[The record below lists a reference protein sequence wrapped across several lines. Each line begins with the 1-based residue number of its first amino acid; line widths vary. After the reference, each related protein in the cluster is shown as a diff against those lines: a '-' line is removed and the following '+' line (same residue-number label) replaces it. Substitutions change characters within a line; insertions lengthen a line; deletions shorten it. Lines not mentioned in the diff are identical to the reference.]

1 MLLGGCKLNNVE
13 EPVAQPTMSARIAAE
28 QTAYR
33 ISYDVETMTRRKL
46 TDGAKST
53 TFDQVEA
60 MPTVRRHRVELV
72 VDKDGNVSFTSE
84 KLTPEQVIGPKQYPD
99 KLAKTVM
106 QGGTV
111 SFYDASG
118 KLLSQQEVPV
128 QNVKPY
134 LDEMVAAKKAKK
146 NKNPAQLMLGGQDVD
161 ATIELVRAKGGK
173 IKELGDGKVQTEW
186 EEDVP
191 PSKQANENT
200 PKRLRFINLYNTNK
214 GLVAGAA
221 VLDAGTGKV
230 LSRTLHSYRTD
241 KGSGQTV
248 PNRTFTDSY
257 YYNTKA
263 RKTEANT
270 EVATYRNYS
279 FTDNLN

>member
-1 MLLGGCKLNNVE
+1 MLLGGCKLNKLE
-13 EPVAQPTMSARIAAE
+13 EPVAQPTSSARIAAE

-46 TDGAKST
+46 PDGAKST

-146 NKNPAQLMLGGQDVD
+146 NTNPVQLVLGGQDVD
-161 ATIELVRAKGGK
+161 AIIEVVRAKGGK
-173 IKELGDGKVQTEW
+173 ITALDNGFVETDW
-186 EEDVP
+186 EQDLP
-191 PSKQANENT
+191 QDKQANENT
-200 PKRLRFINLYNTNK
+200 PKRLRFINLYDTQK
-214 GLVAGAA
+214 GLSVGAEVYNAGNGAI
-221 VLDAGTGKV
+221 
-230 LSRTLHSYRTD
+230 LSRTVNNYRTD
-241 KGSGQTV
+241 KPSGQIV
-248 PNRTFTDSY
+248 PNRVFTDSY
-257 YYNTKA
+257 LYDAKTG
-263 RKTEANT
+263 KTEART